1 MIRTYPYTCHTER
14 LRVEGFRFSEVETLN
29 QANFTSKAVCLG
41 LLEDDFGERFL
52 WPLGFAVLRF

>member
-1 MIRTYPYTCHTER
+1 MIRTYPYTA
-14 LRVEGFRFSEVETLN
+14 VN
-29 QANFTSKAVCLG
+29 QANFTSKAFCLG